1 MRVYGIAPWQMQDF
15 TQPEIEAIGKDIKQ
29 MSKER

>member
-1 MRVYGIAPWQMQDF
+1 MRVYGIYPWQMQEF
-15 TQPEIEAIGKDIKQ
+15 TQAEIESIGKDIKQ